1 MLMRLFIAVVVTLAL
16 AYMFN
21 SQWVLIGFFECVT
34 VYAREDAK
42 EDANSN
48 G

>member
-1 MLMRLFIAVVVTLAL
+1 MRLFITVVVALAL

-34 VYAREDAK
+34 DYAREDAR
-42 EDANSN
+42 EDANIN
-48 G
+48 R